1 MTHSLNKAQAI
12 QAGVDLDA
20 LFATAEKRVTVDVPV
35 LFDADGEPKAGFRI
49 VGKNSAECQAELAA
63 IRVEG
68 HKRSAKRKTAID
80 ASTDEGARQLVD
92 LVDNNQR
99 RIALA
104 VCVETFGFE
113 RAGKEVQLSREQI
126 NAAFNKFPTWEDA
139 VSVALEKDADFLKV

>member
-1 MTHSLNKAQAI
+1 MNKAQAI

-35 LFDADGEPKAGFRI
+35 IFDADGEGKAGFRI

-63 IRVEG
+63 IRTEG
-68 HKRSAKRKTAID
+68 HKRAAKRRTAID

-99 RIALA
+99 RVALA
-104 VCVETFGFE
+104 VCVETWGFE
-113 RAGKEVQLSREQI
+113 QAGQPVQLSREQI
-126 NAAFNKFPTWEDA
+126 DAAFDKFPTWENYIHA
-139 VSVALEKDADFLKV
+139 ALEKDADFLKV